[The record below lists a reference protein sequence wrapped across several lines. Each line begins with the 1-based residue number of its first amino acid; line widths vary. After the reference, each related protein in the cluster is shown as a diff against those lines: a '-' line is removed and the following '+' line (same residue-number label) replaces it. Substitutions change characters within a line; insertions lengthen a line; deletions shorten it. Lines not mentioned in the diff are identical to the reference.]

1 MNNADQMRPQNL
13 EEIMSILD
21 RLAKE
26 IDKISSHEPEDKEEK
41 SLTPKKEIRV
51 RQGKSGKKIQADKDD
66 SLEKLSAMG
75 ELMESDSVKF
85 PNVGDVVE
93 GRVIETSS
101 NALYLDIE
109 PFGTGIVLGREI
121 KDGMGS
127 SKLKV
132 GDKVSATVTDL
143 ENDEGFIELSIREA
157 SYEKAWEDL
166 ESKRDTQEK
175 IFTKVANANKGG
187 LLVEIN
193 GISGFL
199 PVSQLSSKNYPRVED
214 GDKNKIFNLL
224 KRLVGQEIEVRIMD
238 VDRLSEKLIVSE
250 KAAQKEKDREVIS
263 NLKVGDVVE
272 GEISGVVDFGAFIKF
287 FSPGAEGKTTD
298 EEKLEGLVHISE
310 LAWQLIENPRDIVK
324 VGNKVKAKIIG
335 IDDNKIS
342 LSLRA
347 LEKDPWSMAEEK
359 YKVGD
364 VVKGTVHKINHFGA
378 FVYLDKDIHG
388 LAHVSEMAELYPG
401 KNMDELIKAG
411 EEYDWKILSIESKEH
426 RMGLALADK
435 KSSEKI
441 KEDKKEE
448 PEIKAEKVE
457 ESEKAEETGKKKK
470 EPKKKEKMEKPESV
484 EKTAEPVKEKAPK
497 PKKEKST
504 SKKSAKKEKE

>member
-1 MNNADQMRPQNL
+1 LVKLKGMT
-13 EEIMSILD
+13 SILD

-26 IDKISSHEPEDKEEK
+26 IDKISGKDRDGFSDDTSISQPVKKNKTKAKQETEVKSKMEE
-41 SLTPKKEIRV
+41 L
-51 RQGKSGKKIQADKDD
+51 
-66 SLEKLSAMG
+66 LEG
-75 ELMESDSVKF
+75 DVIKF
-85 PNVGDVVE
+85 PKIGDVVE
-93 GRVIETSS
+93 GRVIEVSS
-101 NALYLDIE
+101 SAIYLDIE

-127 SKLKV
+127 GKLKEEN
-132 GDKVSATVTDL
+132 KVLATVIDL
-143 ENDEGFIELSIREA
+143 ENEDGFIELSIREA

-175 IFTKVANANKGG
+175 IFTKVVSANKGG

-238 VDRLSEKLIVSE
+238 VERNTEKLIVSE

-287 FSPGAEGKTTD
+287 FPPNKPEHSAD

-324 VGNKVKAKIIG
+324 VGSRIKAKIIG

-342 LSLRA
+342 LSIRA
-347 LEKDPWSMAEEK
+347 LEKDPWSQIDK
-359 YKVGD
+359 KFKVGD
-364 VVKGTVHKINHFGA
+364 VIRGTVHKINHFGA

-388 LAHVSEMAELYPG
+388 LAHVSEMSELYPG
-401 KNMDELIKAG
+401 KNIDELIKVG
-411 EEYDWKILSIESKEH
+411 EDYDWKILSIESKEH
-426 RMGLALADK
+426 RMGLALSDK
-435 KSSEKI
+435 KSKEKRKDVSE
-441 KEDKKEE
+441 
-448 PEIKAEKVE
+448 EKVE
-457 ESEKAEETGKKKK
+457 KLEREEEVGKKEK
-470 EPKKKEKMEKPESV
+470 EPKKKDKTKKTKTNEKPESL
-484 EKTAEPVKEKAPK
+484 
-497 PKKEKST
+497 KKEKPA
-504 SKKSAKKEKE
+504 KPAKGRPVAKVKVKKEKKEK